1 MEFKNLIILD
11 VQKNLDIQE
20 KNCDYIN
27 LSSGSINF
35 TNSKKILIKAYL
47 DKYYQ
52 IYKKKINL

>member
-1 MEFKNLIILD
+1 MKFKNLIILD

-20 KNCDYIN
+20 RNCNYIN

-52 IYKKKINL
+52 KYKKINL

>member
-1 MEFKNLIILD
+1 MKFKNLIILD

-20 KNCDYIN
+20 RNCNYIN

-52 IYKKKINL
+52 KYKKN